1 MRDLYIKVGTLRSIE
16 GDKFLIEAVAFA
28 VLIKQHRI
36 SSLIMEATHRK
47 LKTEFGIGTERL
59 QRVLANGLSSGFL
72 RKEGGNLI
80 ANKLHGDTNLA
91 YCMKAE
97 YFEDAIMS
105 SKHNRLTLNG
115 VIRIIETAI
124 LYNHVNMIQDCK
136 DTHSIAH
143 SNDLKAVKRARKRE
157 SRMLSSGSYNE
168 GYKGLSNG
176 TITKLIGKK
185 VGTAIKVAKKA
196 IQLNLVSKQWR
207 FDFFDV
213 DGKHVTAYAREY
225 FEFEDMGYIVS
236 LAHRAVYKRLSNE
249 YVIKSENMKYF
260 YSKK

>member
-36 SSLIMEATHRK
+36 SSLITEATHRK

-72 RKEGGNLI
+72 RKEDGNLI

-97 YFEDAIMS
+97 YFADAVNS
-105 SKHNRLTLNG
+105 NWRKRLTLNA
-115 VIRIIETAI
+115 VVRIIETAI
-124 LYNHVNMIQDCK
+124 LYNHVKMIQDCK
-136 DTHSIAH
+136 DTHGIAN
-143 SNDLKAVKRARKRE
+143 SNDLKAVKQARKRE
-157 SRMLSSGSYNE
+157 SSMLSGGSYNE

-176 TITKLIGKK
+176 TIVKLIGKK

-196 IQLNLVSKQWR
+196 IHLNLVTKHWR
-207 FDFFDV
+207 FDFFDI
-213 DGKHVTAYAREY
+213 DGGHVTAYAKNY
-225 FEFEDMGYIVS
+225 FEDMGYIVS

-249 YVIKSENMKYF
+249 YAIKSENMKF
-260 YSKK
+260 FRSKR